1 MSTSYLLLGVVF
13 SASGLG
19 FFIYGKNQK
28 AVVPMVCGVAL
39 MIYPY
44 FVGTTIV
51 LVVVGLILMAV
62 PYFFRY

>member
-1 MSTSYLLLGVVF
+1 VSTSYLLLSVVF

-44 FVGTTIV
+44 FVGSTIV
-51 LVVVGLILMAV
+51 MVVVGVILMAV
-62 PYFFRY
+62 PYFIRY